1 MICQVYIEEQKEKI
15 MKIQSRLREN
25 ALAIFNAGLQ
35 AADPLEAIH
44 RHVKR
49 IGLKLQ
55 VGERIYNLSDYE
67 RIYVIGGGKA
77 GAPMARAIEDLLKGR
92 ITAGLINVKYG
103 HLAELEVIRLNEAGH
118 PIPDEAGVRGA
129 QEIVELARQ
138 AGEKDLVICL
148 ISGGGSALLPL
159 PIPGIT
165 LAEKQMV
172 TQLLLACG
180 ATINEINTLRK
191 HISQIKGG
199 QLARIAM
206 PATLISLILSDV
218 IGDPLDVI
226 ASGPTVPDES
236 TFQDCW
242 RILEK
247 YQLVDRIPRSV
258 LNHIRAGLSGQVAET
273 PKPGDPAFSKTQNL
287 IVGSNLLAVKAAAQK
302 AKELGYNTLILS
314 SFVEGETREVAKVHA
329 AIVKEILNSG
339 NPIPPPACIISGGE
353 TTVTLKGNGLGGRNQ
368 EFVLAAAIDIAGL
381 KDVVILSA
389 GTDGTDGPTDAA
401 GAIADGSTVQRA
413 KDLNLDP
420 FKYLQEND
428 SYHFFQPLEDL
439 ILTGPTNTNVMDLR
453 IMLVGT

>member
-1 MICQVYIEEQKEKI
+1 
-15 MKIQSRLREN
+15 MKIPSRLREN
-25 ALAIFNAGLQ
+25 ALAIFKAGLQ

-55 VGERIYNLSDYE
+55 VGEKVYNLSEYE
-67 RIYVIGGGKA
+67 RIFVIGGGKA
-77 GAPMARAIEDLLKGR
+77 GASMARAIEDLLKGR
-92 ITAGLINVKYG
+92 ITAGLVNVKYG
-103 HLAELEVIRLNEAGH
+103 HLTDLEVIRLNEAGH
-118 PIPDEAGVRGA
+118 PIPDEAGVRGT
-129 QEIVELARQ
+129 QEIVDLARQ

-159 PIPGIT
+159 PVPGIT
-165 LAEKQMV
+165 LEEKQTV
-172 TQLLLACG
+172 TKLLLACG

-199 QLARIAM
+199 QLARIVM

-247 YQLVDRIPRSV
+247 YHLVDRIPRSV
-258 LNHIRAGLSGQVAET
+258 LNHIRAGLSGRVAET
-273 PKPGDPAFSKTQNL
+273 PKPGDPAFAKTQNL
-287 IVGSNLLAVKAAAQK
+287 IVGSNFLAVKAAAQK

-314 SFVEGETREVAKVHA
+314 SFVEGETREVAKVHT

-353 TTVTLKGNGLGGRNQ
+353 TTVTLKGEGLGGRNQ

-381 KDVVILSA
+381 KDVVVLSA

-401 GAIADGSTVQRA
+401 GAIADGTTVQRA
-413 KDLNLDP
+413 KELNLDP

-428 SYHFFQPLEDL
+428 SYHFFQPLGDL

-453 IMLVGT
+453 ILLVGT